1 MQLVF
6 NIEGE
11 QQVSRNLRGI
21 DESMGDW
28 TPTFKK
34 VGVYLT
40 DFFSGEVFNTQG
52 AVIGEHW
59 TPRKKNYSWPILEK
73 SGTMRHNFVYHAEDK
88 QVLITNI
95 TSYFKYHQSNKPRR
109 KLPRRVMM
117 KLDNDRKNQIIK
129 IFNEDLV
136 YRIGKRLS

>member
-11 QQVSRNLRGI
+11 QQVSRNLRGVE
-21 DESMGDW
+21 ESMGDW

-40 DFFSGEVFNTQG
+40 DFFSGEVFDTRG
-52 AVIGEHW
+52 AVIGEPW
-59 TPRKKNYSWPILEK
+59 PPRKIKADWPILEK
-73 SGTMRHNFVYHAEDK
+73 SGKMRHSFVYHAEDK

-95 TSYFKYHQSNKPRR
+95 TDYFKYHQSNKPRI
-109 KLPRRVMM
+109 KLPRRVMI
-117 KLDNDRKNQIIK
+117 KIDEDRKREIVK
-129 IFNEDLV
+129 IFNYDLV
-136 YRIGKRLS
+136 YRYVS